1 MKKIEAIIRPAKVGD
16 VYAALGAAGCPG
28 LTISEVEGQGK
39 QKGVE
44 QEFRGKKY
52 RTSLMT
58 KAKIEIIANDEDV
71 DRLVDAI
78 CEAALTGKEGDGKV
92 FVSPVEDAIRIRTRE
107 HGRIAA

>member
-1 MKKIEAIIRPAKVGD
+1 MKKIEAIIRPTKVGD
-16 VYAALGAAGCPG
+16 VYVALGSAGCPG
-28 LTISEVEGQGK
+28 LTISETEGQGR

-71 DRLVDAI
+71 EKLVDAI
-78 CEAALTGKEGDGKV
+78 CEAAMTGKEGDGKI
-92 FVSPVEDAIRIRTRE
+92 FIYPVEDAIRVRTRE
-107 HGRIAA
+107 HGKVTI

>member
-1 MKKIEAIIRPAKVGD
+1 MKKIEAIIRPAKVGE
-16 VYAALGAAGCPG
+16 VYAALGNAGCPG
-28 LTISEVEGQGK
+28 LTVSEIEGQGT

-71 DRLVDAI
+71 ERLVEAI
-78 CEAALTGKEGDGKV
+78 CEAALTGKAGDGKI
-92 FVSPVEDAIRIRTRE
+92 FVYPVEEVIRIRTRE
-107 HGRIAA
+107 RGWVAA

>member
-58 KAKIEIIANDEDV
+58 KAKIEIIVNDEDV

-78 CEAALTGKEGDGKV
+78 CEAALTGKEGDGKI
-92 FVSPVEDAIRIRTRE
+92 FVYPVADAIRIRTKE
-107 HGRIAA
+107 HGRVAA

>member
-1 MKKIEAIIRPAKVGD
+1 MKKIEAIIRPTKVTD
-16 VYAALGAAGCPG
+16 VYAALTAVGCPG
-28 LTISEVEGQGK
+28 LTASEIEGQGK

-71 DRLVDAI
+71 EKLVEAI
-78 CEAALTGKEGDGKV
+78 CASALTGKAGDGKI
-92 FVSPVEDAIRIRTRE
+92 FVYPVEESIRIRTKER
-107 HGRIAA
+107 GKATI